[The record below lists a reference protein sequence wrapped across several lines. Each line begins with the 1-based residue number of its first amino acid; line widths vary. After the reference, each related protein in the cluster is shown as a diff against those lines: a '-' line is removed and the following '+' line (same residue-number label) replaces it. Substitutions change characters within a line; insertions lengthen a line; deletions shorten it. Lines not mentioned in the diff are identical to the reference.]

1 MTAAERNGGSRGNM
15 ASETH
20 LSGVTKSVDR
30 IGRMTVTAIEEI
42 GNGAVLVAQSMFWL
56 FMGRRYAQPVR
67 LGAVV
72 EQMKEI
78 GIMAI
83 PILILLNGTIG
94 IMLAIQSIY
103 TLSIFGAENQVTKA
117 VGIVVVR
124 EFAPLIT
131 GILIAGRSGS
141 ALAARLGTMRINQEI
156 DALYVMGINPVR
168 FLVVP
173 ALLAMIVMLPLL
185 TFMCNVVGIFAAAV
199 YVDLTLG
206 ISISAF
212 FDQTIATVGVGD
224 LLHGLGKS
232 VLFAVLIAVIGV
244 VNGASVTGGA
254 EGLGKVTTRSVVQA
268 ISAIVLTDMIFAYLA
283 TLG

>member
-1 MTAAERNGGSRGNM
+1 M
-15 ASETH
+15 ANETQ
-20 LSGVTKSVDR
+20 LGAWGKRADQ
-30 IGRMTVTAIEEI
+30 IGRMTVTAIEEV
-42 GNGAVLVAQSMFWL
+42 GNGAVLIAQSVFWL

-67 LGAVV
+67 LGAVA
-72 EQMKEI
+72 EQMVEI
-78 GIMAI
+78 GIKAI

-124 EFAPLIT
+124 EFAPLIS

-156 DALYVMGINPVR
+156 DALHVMGINPIR

-173 ALLAMIVMLPLL
+173 ALLAMVIMLPLL
-185 TFMCNVVGIFAAAV
+185 TFMCDIVAIFAAAV

-206 ISISAF
+206 ISITAF
-212 FDQTIATVGVGD
+212 FDQTIETVAVGD

-268 ISAIVLTDMIFAYLA
+268 ISAIVLTDMIFAYIA
-283 TLG
+283 TLS

>member
-1 MTAAERNGGSRGNM
+1 M
-15 ASETH
+15 ASDTQSTGITGTTE
-20 LSGVTKSVDR
+20 R
-30 IGRMTVTAIEEI
+30 IGRMTVTGVEEI
-42 GNGAVLVAQSMFWL
+42 GNGAVLVLQSVFWL
-56 FMGRRYAQPVR
+56 VAGARYGQPVR
-67 LGAVV
+67 LAAVV

-78 GIMAI
+78 GIKAV
-83 PILILLNGTIG
+83 PILVLLNGTIG

-156 DALYVMGINPVR
+156 DALHVMGINPVR

-173 ALLAMIVMLPLL
+173 ALLAMIIMVPLL
-185 TFMCNVVGIFAAAV
+185 TFMCDVVGVFAAAV

-206 ISISAF
+206 ISITAF

-224 LLHGLGKS
+224 LFHGLGKS
-232 VLFAVLIAVIGV
+232 LLFAVLVAVIGV

-268 ISAIVLTDMIFAYLA
+268 ISAIVLTDMIFAYIA